1 MTFPFNVTVPLLKD
15 VTSQAPQAICELQP
29 TGVARS
35 LLINRDAPPFD
46 NPNIRRAMALSID
59 RQGFIDILS
68 DGQDKIGAVMSPPP
82 EGLWGMPGEM
92 LQQLPGYDPD
102 VQKSRAEARR
112 LMETLGY
119 GPDRPLKVKVATRN
133 LPEFRDTTV
142 VLIDQL
148 KQIYIDGELELVET
162 PHWFPRLARRDYQV
176 AFIFSVSSVDDPDQ
190 QFYENYA
197 CGAERNYT
205 GYCDRDMERRFEQQS
220 VEPDQDRRKQ
230 LVWEIDKRLQQE
242 VVRPI
247 IAHTRLATCWH
258 PRVKGLTIMRNS
270 LYNGWRFEDAWLDK

>member
-1 MTFPFNVTVPLLKD
+1 
-15 VTSQAPQAICELQP
+15 
-29 TGVARS
+29 
-35 LLINRDAPPFD
+35 
-46 NPNIRRAMALSID
+46 MALSID

-68 DGQDKIGAVMSPPP
+68 DGQDKIGGVMSPPP

-102 VQKSRAEARR
+102 VQKNRAEARR

-230 LVWEIDKRLQQE
+230 LAWEIDKRLQQE

-258 PRVKGLTIMRNS
+258 PRVK
-270 LYNGWRFEDAWLDK
+270 A